1 MNESTIPIR
10 VRAQDPITEIGV
22 LAQLRHQPEVVIADA
37 AAAPRVVLAIMDC
50 ADEQGLCWLRA
61 LRADGGLP
69 IVLVIGQVDPRA
81 LVTIVETGVCGVL
94 RRAEA
99 TADRL
104 VRAIR
109 SAADGQGDL
118 PPELVRHLIDHMS
131 QLTRNLLTPRG
142 LSFAGL
148 TVRERDVLQLVADGL
163 STREVAT
170 HLAYSE
176 RTIKNVIQ
184 DLTIR
189 LNVRNRT
196 QAVAYAVR
204 NGWI

>member
-1 MNESTIPIR
+1 MDATIPVR
-10 VRAQDPITEIGV
+10 VRALDPISEIGV
-22 LAQLRHQPEVVIADA
+22 LTQLRYRPEITIATDGSR
-37 AAAPRVVLAIMDC
+37 PRVVLAILDG
-50 ADEQGLCWLRA
+50 ADDEALRWLKA

-69 IVLVIGQVDPRA
+69 IVAVIGHVDPRA
-81 LVTIVETGVCGVL
+81 LVAVVETGVCAVL
-94 RRAEA
+94 RRTEA
-99 TADRL
+99 TAERL

-109 SAADGQGDL
+109 SAEQGQGDL
-118 PPELVRHLIDHMS
+118 PPELVRHLIDHVG
-131 QLTRNLLTPRG
+131 QLTRTALTPRG

-170 HLAYSE
+170 HLSYSE

-184 DLTIR
+184 DLTLR

-196 QAVAYAVR
+196 QAVAHAVR

>member
-1 MNESTIPIR
+1 MKEAQIPIR
-10 VRAQDPITEIGV
+10 VRALDPISESGV
-22 LAQLRHQPEVVIADA
+22 LAQLRYKPEVIVARAGISPA
-37 AAAPRVVLAIMDC
+37 VVLAILDS
-50 ADEQGLCWLRA
+50 ADEKALCWLKT

-69 IVLVIGQVDPRA
+69 IMLVIGQVDPRA
-81 LVTIVETGVCGVL
+81 LAALIESGVCGVL

-99 TADRL
+99 TPERL
-104 VRAIR
+104 ARAIR
-109 SAADGQGDL
+109 QVAEGQGDL
-118 PPELVRHLIDHMS
+118 PPELVRHLIDHVS
-131 QLTRNLLTPRG
+131 ELPRGLLTPHG
-142 LSFAGL
+142 LSVAGL
-148 TVRERDVLQLVADGL
+148 TIRERDVLRLIADGL

-184 DLTIR
+184 NLTLR

-196 QAVAYAVR
+196 QAVAHAVR

>member
-1 MNESTIPIR
+1 MNEQPIPIR
-10 VRAQDPITEIGV
+10 VQGLDPISEIGV
-22 LAQLRHQPEVVIADA
+22 LAQLRYRPEVVVVDA
-37 AAAPRVVLAIMDC
+37 NEAPVVMLAIMDG
-50 ADEQGLCWLRA
+50 ADEQALSWLKA

-81 LVTIVETGVCGVL
+81 LVTVVQGGVCGVL

-99 TADRL
+99 TPDRL

-109 SAADGQGDL
+109 SAAQGQGDL
-118 PPELVRHLIDHMS
+118 PPELIGHLINHMN
-131 QLTRNLLTPRG
+131 QLTQNLLNPRG

-148 TVRERDVLQLVADGL
+148 TVRERDVLQLVANGL
-163 STREVAT
+163 STREVAS

>member
-1 MNESTIPIR
+1 MNEVSIPIR
-10 VRAQDPITEIGV
+10 VQAQDPISEIGV
-22 LAQLRHQPEVVIADA
+22 LAQLRQQPGVVIADA
-37 AAAPRVVLAIMDC
+37 NRPPAVMLAIMDC
-50 ADEQGLCWLRA
+50 ADDQALCWLKA

-81 LVTIVETGVCGVL
+81 LVTVVQSGVCAVL
-94 RRAEA
+94 RRTEA
-99 TADRL
+99 TPERL
-104 VRAIR
+104 VRAVR
-109 SAADGQGDL
+109 SAATGQGDL
-118 PPELVRHLIDHMS
+118 PPELVRHLIDHMN
-131 QLTRNLLTPRG
+131 QLTQNLLNPRG

-148 TVRERDVLQLVADGL
+148 TARERNVLQLVADGL

>member
-1 MNESTIPIR
+1 MKEMPIPIR
-10 VRAQDPITEIGV
+10 VRGLDPISEIGV
-22 LAQLRHQPEVVIADA
+22 LAQLRHQPEVRIADA
-37 AAAPRVVLAIMDC
+37 GVPAAVVLAVMDS
-50 ADEQGLCWLRA
+50 AEEQALCWLRA

-69 IVLVIGQVDPRA
+69 IVLVIGQIDPRA
-81 LVTIVETGVCGVL
+81 LVTVVESGVCAVL

-99 TADRL
+99 TPERL
-104 VRAIR
+104 VRAVR

-118 PPELVRHLIDHMS
+118 PPELVRQLIDHMS
-131 QLTRNLLTPRG
+131 QLKQNLLNPRG

-148 TVRERDVLQLVADGL
+148 TARERDVLQLVAKGL

-184 DLTIR
+184 DLTVR
-189 LNVRNRT
+189 MNVRNRT
-196 QAVAYAVR
+196 QAVAHAVR

>member
-1 MNESTIPIR
+1 MKKTPIPVR
-10 VRAQDPITEIGV
+10 VRGLDPISEIGV
-22 LAQLRHQPEVVIADA
+22 LAQLRYQPEVVIADPNVKPA
-37 AAAPRVVLAIMDC
+37 VVLAVMDS
-50 ADEQGLCWLRA
+50 ADDQALCWLKA

-69 IVLVIGQVDPRA
+69 IVLVIGLLDPRA
-81 LVTIVETGVCGVL
+81 LVTVVESGVCGVV

-99 TADRL
+99 TPDRL

-118 PPELVRHLIDHMS
+118 PPELVRQLIDHMS
-131 QLTRNLLTPRG
+131 QLTQNLLAPRG

-148 TVRERDVLQLVADGL
+148 TTRERDVLQLVAKGL

-184 DLTIR
+184 DLTVR

-196 QAVAYAVR
+196 QAVAHAVR

>member
-1 MNESTIPIR
+1 MKQLPIPIR
-10 VRAQDPITEIGV
+10 VRAQDPISENGV
-22 LAQLRHQPEVVIADA
+22 LAQLRFQPEVVVVGADA
-37 AAAPRVVLAIMDC
+37 VPAVVLAIMDC
-50 ADEQGLCWLRA
+50 ADEAALGWLKA
-61 LRADGGLP
+61 LHADGGLP

-81 LVTIVETGVCGVL
+81 LVGVVQSGVCAVL
-94 RRAEA
+94 RRTEA
-99 TADRL
+99 TPERL

-109 SAADGQGDL
+109 SAVDGQGDL
-118 PPELVRHLIDHMS
+118 PPELVRALIDHMS
-131 QLTRNLLTPRG
+131 QLTQNLLNPRG

-148 TVRERDVLQLVADGL
+148 TVRERDVLQLVAKGL

>member
-1 MNESTIPIR
+1 MNEIPVPVR
-10 VRAQDPITEIGV
+10 VQAQDPISEIGV
-22 LAQLRHQPEVVIADA
+22 LTQLRQQPGVVIVGPDMTA
-37 AAAPRVVLAIMDC
+37 AVVLAIIDG
-50 ADEQGLCWLRA
+50 ADEQALCWLKA
-61 LRADGGLP
+61 LRAEGTP
-69 IVLVIGQVDPRA
+69 
-81 LVTIVETGVCGVL
+81 
-94 RRAEA
+94 
-99 TADRL
+99 DRL
-104 VRAIR
+104 ARAVR
-109 SAADGQGDL
+109 SAAAGQGDL
-118 PPELVRHLIDHMS
+118 PPELIRHLIDHMN
-131 QLTRNLLTPRG
+131 QLTQNLLNPRG

-148 TVRERDVLQLVADGL
+148 TARERSVLQLVADGL